1 MARIHVRIVGGS
13 CGNQMFVIHEHLAA
27 LIERAGYDCR
37 LTNQNIWQMPT
48 LPPNVDLVLQ
58 LLPAFK
64 EEEIGCPLINIKPL
78 LIDLDHPPTMRK
90 IFEALEQAH
99 QAAPRTPDRAAT
111 SGVDDQTPHP
121 PSKSLMEGFRAA
133 RDRLWTH
140 K

>member
-1 MARIHVRIVGGS
+1 MTRIHVRIVGGS
-13 CGNQMFVIHEHLAA
+13 CGNQMFVVHEHLAE
-27 LIERAGYDCR
+27 LIEQAGYDCR

-64 EEEIGCPLINIKPL
+64 EDEIECPLINIKPL
-78 LIDLDHPPTMRK
+78 LLDLDHPPTMRK
-90 IFEALEQAH
+90 IFEALERVY
-99 QAAPRTPDRAAT
+99 QAAPGTPAGAAA
-111 SGVDDQTPHP
+111 GGAGDQAPHSP
-121 PSKSLMEGFRAA
+121 LKSLVEGFRAA